1 MSREKAQRRKAQRDF
16 EDALESQESMSREV
30 ATLKSKMRRGPST
43 TSNILQSSLVT
54 ITRTTKRGSVVVRFP
69 SLFAS
74 PPLISSTSLTTG
86 PKHVPIEILTQ
97 SRKQFVRLHILYLA
111 SHHLCDIPLFYVS
124 IEMLPFQAQITLFE
138 RCHGTIT
145 QSRKQLYGH
154 TYSTWILIIAVL
166 CHIPLLNISME
177 ILPFSFAW
185 NFYAIYNLFG
195 FSLLLCS
202 IPFFY
207 ISIEMLSRIELFFF
221 YHFFPSL
228 AGGHRRRADDDHRRI
243 VRRRGG
249 DQVNGRSTAAVDSRG

>member
-86 PKHVPIEILTQ
+86 PKHIPIEILTQ

-221 YHFFPSL
+221 TISFLPW
-228 AGGHRRRADDDHRRI
+228 
-243 VRRRGG
+243 
-249 DQVNGRSTAAVDSRG
+249 QVGTGEEQTMITDESCDVEEETK